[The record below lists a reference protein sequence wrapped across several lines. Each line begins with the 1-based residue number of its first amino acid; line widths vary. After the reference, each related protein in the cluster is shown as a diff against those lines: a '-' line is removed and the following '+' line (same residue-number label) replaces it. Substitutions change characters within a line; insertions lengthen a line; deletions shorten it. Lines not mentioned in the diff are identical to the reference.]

1 MGCVDRWTLHLVPML
16 PPFAAAF
23 VSEEIILFG
32 FPFTKV
38 QLLEQGK
45 AQG

>member
-1 MGCVDRWTLHLVPML
+1 MGCVDRWTLHLVLML
-16 PPFAAAF
+16 PPFAAVF
-23 VSEEIILFG
+23 VSEEILIFG

-38 QLLEQGK
+38 QLLEQEK